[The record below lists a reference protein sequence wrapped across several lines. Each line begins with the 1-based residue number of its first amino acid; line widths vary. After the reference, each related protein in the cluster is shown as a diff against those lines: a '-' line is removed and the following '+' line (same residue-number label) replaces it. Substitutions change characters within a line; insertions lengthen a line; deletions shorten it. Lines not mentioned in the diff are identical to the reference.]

1 MMLFPLSEFL
11 RLVLEAVL
19 ENIFL
24 DFLKF
29 IFFGLLILVPYLV
42 ILVFFNDFRCQSLQL
57 YQVDNC

>member
-1 MMLFPLSEFL
+1 MLLPLSEFL
-11 RLVLEAVL
+11 RLVFEAVL

-29 IFFGLLILVPYLV
+29 IFLGFLILVPYFV

>member
-1 MMLFPLSEFL
+1 MMLLPLSEFL

-29 IFFGLLILVPYLV
+29 IFFGLLILVPYFV
-42 ILVFFNDFRCQSLQL
+42 ILIFFNDFRCQSLHM
-57 YQVDNC
+57 YQVDIC